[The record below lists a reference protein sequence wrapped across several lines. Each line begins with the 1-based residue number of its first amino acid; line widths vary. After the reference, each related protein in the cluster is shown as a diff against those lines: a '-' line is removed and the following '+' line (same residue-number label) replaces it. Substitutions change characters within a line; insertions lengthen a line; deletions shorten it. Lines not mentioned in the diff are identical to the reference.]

1 MIAETSRTLTAEVPL
16 EETLL
21 LPTGDSIFRPV
32 FTLFGIRVPLFTDG
46 AIPKDHVLETHRH
59 MLTAY
64 GKVLPVGFVCDRYA
78 LLEPSPVS
86 RTEEEA
92 AALAAALLDERDGRV
107 ENGVYILTGTY
118 ACIEDIGVEEQIYL
132 DEAGAGG

>member
-1 MIAETSRTLTAEVPL
+1 
-16 EETLL
+16 
-21 LPTGDSIFRPV
+21 
-32 FTLFGIRVPLFTDG
+32 
-46 AIPKDHVLETHRH
+46 

-92 AALAAALLDERDGRV
+92 AALAAALLDERERAELGGPKSPRPAGTGGWKT
-107 ENGVYILTGTY
+107 GVYILTGTY
-118 ACIEDIGVEEQIYL
+118 AASRTSGVKSRSISTRP
-132 DEAGAGG
+132 APAVNRNVICTI

>member
-1 MIAETSRTLTAEVPL
+1 
-16 EETLL
+16 
-21 LPTGDSIFRPV
+21 
-32 FTLFGIRVPLFTDG
+32 
-46 AIPKDHVLETHRH
+46 

-92 AALAAALLDERDGRV
+92 AALAAALLDERERAELGRA
-107 ENGVYILTGTY
+107 EITSSSRTGGWKTGSISSP
-118 ACIEDIGVEEQIYL
+118 APTPASRTSGWKSRSISTRP
-132 DEAGAGG
+132 GAGG